1 MPSYYTTAYLV
12 GDPVDGDFYGSDLM
26 PKLLILQQEG
36 NRTSLQVF
44 YLDENVKP
52 ISSIR
57 TVVPESPEN
66 PYMLLDSV
74 VAFYPEFFKECTS
87 LSKVKKQ
94 LKDIR
99 FLDLQLDM
107 PSGWKELRDEAL
119 PYFKKLRINSAS
131 FEENWKLDR

>member
-12 GDPVDGDFYGSDLM
+12 GDPIDGDFYGSDLM

-57 TVVPESPEN
+57 TLVPESPED

-74 VAFYPEFFKECTS
+74 IAFYPEFFKECTS

-107 PSGWKELRDEAL
+107 PNGWKELREEAL
-119 PYFKKLRINSAS
+119 PYFQKLRINSAT
-131 FEENWKLDR
+131 FEENWRLYR

>member
-1 MPSYYTTAYLV
+1 MSSFYSTAYLV
-12 GDPVDGDFYGSDLM
+12 GDPIDSDFFGSDLN

-52 ISSIR
+52 ISNIR
-57 TVVPESPEN
+57 TVIYESPED
-66 PYMLLDSV
+66 PYMLLDSAI
-74 VAFYPEFFKECTS
+74 AFYHEFFRKCTS

-94 LKDIR
+94 LKDVN
-99 FLDLQLDM
+99 FLDLDLNM
-107 PSGWKELRDEAL
+107 PNGWKELREEAL
-119 PYFKKLRINSAS
+119 PYFKKLRINSAT